1 MDKIREELDLPRVKD
16 QIRET
21 AINFYNSSKAS
32 DYQLIKKLGEYQYDP
47 INKFRRPNDFLN
59 DGFQGN
65 TNLKYTR
72 DEARQACLAT
82 TNTRANTITNPT
94 L

>member
-1 MDKIREELDLPRVKD
+1 MVSLPRVKD
-16 QIRET
+16 WIREI
-21 AINFYNSSKAS
+21 AISFCNSSKAS
-32 DYQLIKKLGEYQYDP
+32 DYQLIKKLGEYQYDQYDP
-47 INKFRRPNDFLN
+47 INKFRRPKDFLN
-59 DGFQGN
+59 DGFEGN
-65 TNLKYTR
+65 TNLKYAR